1 MKQKKIIPD
10 KIVIICVNIADYKKG
25 GTTPAMKVKKLSFLL
40 FKRGK

>member
-25 GTTPAMKVKKLSFLL
+25 GTPPRHESQKVVVFAV
-40 FKRGK
+40 